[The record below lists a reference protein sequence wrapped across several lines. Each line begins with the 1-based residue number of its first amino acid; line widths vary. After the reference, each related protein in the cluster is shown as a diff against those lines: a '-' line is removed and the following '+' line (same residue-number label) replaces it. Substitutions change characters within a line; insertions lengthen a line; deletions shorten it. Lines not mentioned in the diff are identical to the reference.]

1 MNPQQK
7 KAYIDPIRTV
17 MLVDEQFLNVAE
29 MAQLLE
35 PPTKPPGSAELSVG
49 AELWKA
55 CHQRR
60 WACDIEKGPFN
71 SDALAR
77 IERCDLIVLDYHLD
91 GTDDP
96 TQSLNILK
104 QLADSPGSNLVVVYT
119 NEPRLMDVKL
129 RVAATLR
136 GARDAF
142 DEKVTETLDDLE
154 SGDAFS
160 QANIWQFLALDPAYK
175 EEIGGRLKGK
185 VDEAIRKDVIDG
197 LIERYLAEELGA
209 PTGSVREI
217 SCSRTES
224 DPHWVHCG
232 NVFVAIVGKPEAQ
245 GGAVIAKLERAIED
259 WDPPPLVTTM
269 AYTRHRIA
277 EGGFKMDVKFL
288 SENPAL
294 HAGWLHR
301 SSSRGTRELVEQV
314 LFESADRVLDDVATF
329 SQSLAL
335 PSGSGK
341 EESKFAA
348 ARRAARAPS
357 SISDR
362 DVCLALN
369 AFLCSEKF
377 ARDHVTTGTVFREVG
392 GSRDVYWICATPA
405 CDMVVRPNAQKVAEA
420 GKVSREP
427 AKKASPEDKPPRWV
441 KELESGSIRAVM
453 VLRGIAVPD
462 AGLDKCLTNAT
473 KLKHIFLHDVGLE
486 EDGVAPLR
494 AIEVLAE
501 DLSVEQMYAA
511 DLAIVKNRRFR
522 VFRVSA
528 DQGKV
533 ELKGIEMM
541 VVGQLRKQYA
551 ARLLQASGH
560 HGSRIGIDFENL
572 FFK

>member
-1 MNPQQK
+1 MNPQHK
-7 KAYIDPIRTV
+7 KAYIDPICTV

-35 PPTKPPGSAELSVG
+35 AQTKPPGSAELSVE

-71 SDALAR
+71 SDALER
-77 IERCDLIVLDYHLD
+77 IERCDLIFLDYHLD

-104 QLADSPGSNLVVVYT
+104 QLADSPRSNLVVVYT

-142 DEKVTETLDDLE
+142 DENVKDALDDIE
-154 SGDAFS
+154 FRDFS
-160 QANIWQFLALDPAYK
+160 LPNIWQFLTLDPAYK

-185 VDEAIRKDVIDG
+185 VDEAICKDVIDA
-197 LIERYLAEELGA
+197 LIERYLVEELGA

-217 SCSRTES
+217 SCSKDEA
-224 DPHWVHCG
+224 DPQWVYCG
-232 NVFVAIVGKPEAQ
+232 NVFVAIVGKPDAQ
-245 GGAVIAKLERAIED
+245 GGAVIAKLEHAIED
-259 WDPPPLVTTM
+259 WDPPPLVATM

-314 LFESADRVLDDVATF
+314 LLESADRVLDDVATF
-329 SQSLAL
+329 SQSLAV

-341 EESKFAA
+341 EESKFAP

-357 SISDR
+357 HISDR

-369 AFLCSEKF
+369 AFLCSERF

-392 GSRDVYWICATPA
+392 GRQDVYWICATPA
-405 CDMVVRPNAQKVAEA
+405 CDMVVRSNAQKVAEA
-420 GKVSREP
+420 VKVSREQ
-427 AKKASPEDKPPRWV
+427 AKKASAEDKPPRWI
-441 KELESGSIRAVM
+441 KELESGSIRAVT
-453 VLRGIAVPD
+453 VLRGMAVSD
-462 AGLDKCLTNAT
+462 AALDRCLTNAT

-486 EDGVAPLR
+486 EDGAPPLR
-494 AIEVLAE
+494 AIEVLADE
-501 DLSVEQMYAA
+501 LAVEQMYAA
-511 DLAIVKNRRFR
+511 DLAVVKERRFR

-528 DQGKV
+528 DQGKA
-533 ELKGIEMM
+533 ELKGVEMM

-551 ARLLQASGH
+551 ARLLQTSGH
-560 HGSRIGIDFENL
+560 HSSRIGIDFENL
-572 FFK
+572 LLK